1 MGDLMPGIPS
11 VPGDETTWASF
22 VDQFETLKK
31 GDMPLSLTNWDSSST
46 VPAIAAGSA
55 IEFAGAVL
63 RYPAETPIAPTGG
76 TSAGTQYVFVEAS
89 GAAFMSEIL
98 PIWNNE
104 LNGWYTANS
113 TERYTGHMMD
123 WDGAD
128 AYTNKTS
135 FITTAD
141 GKPPAL
147 TTNDGQLRFKIYKGT
162 IAAGS
167 TVSFP
172 KDFIGEIVFF
182 SAVLKGS
189 GTNEI
194 FYCESFLRTSLN
206 PDDGYADAQW
216 NGATNTF
223 EVYGSPSFG
232 IDGQPFT
239 LLVGYTT

>member
-1 MGDLMPGIPS
+1 MADLMPGIPS
-11 VPGDETTWASF
+11 VPGDETTWANF

-31 GDMPLSLTNWDSSST
+31 GDIPLSLTNWDAST
-46 VPAIAAGSA
+46 TIPAIAAGSA
-55 IEFAGAVL
+55 IEVAGGVY
-63 RYPAETPIAPTGG
+63 RYPAEQSIITPTATGTNYLMVSAAHG
-76 TSAGTQYVFVEAS
+76 VFECTSTP
-89 GAAFMSEIL
+89 
-98 PIWNNE
+98 PIWRDD
-104 LNGWYTANS
+104 LNGWYYADALY
-113 TERYTGHMMD
+113 RYTGHVMD
-123 WDGAD
+123 WDGAA